1 MGCTV
6 HQPSPLKVNRS
17 VIDLKQL
24 LLTLRPKVD
33 VQEANDL
40 AVESIRYSYALSQ
53 KYKSINN
60 PWFQN
65 FLVNMGVKERGLCY
79 EWTEDLLK
87 FLLSKHYKTLAF
99 HPIGA
104 NIGRLNE
111 HNALSVS
118 PKGKDIEKSILLD
131 AWRNSGILYFNV
143 IDKDLKYK
151 WSERSGLYRLL
162 PPKGGRR

>member
-6 HQPSPLKVNRS
+6 HQPSPVKLNKS

-87 FLLSKHYKTLAF
+87 FLLSKHYKTLSF
-99 HPIGA
+99 HPVGA

-118 PKGKDIEKSILLD
+118 AKGKGIEKSILLD